1 MTFTLKLNA
10 RNDVHLTTEILKRL
24 NVGKDRVLKAEVR
37 GHALILIPVDM
48 EPRYSQE
55 ELAGLDKLHED
66 QKKEGFIR
74 LKAAEDIEELFQ

>member
-10 RNDVHLTTEILKRL
+10 RNDVHLTSEILKRL
-24 NVGKDRVLKAEVR
+24 NIGKDRVLKAEVR

-66 QKKEGFIR
+66 QKKEGFIS
-74 LKAAEDIEELFQ
+74 LKAAEDIEDLFQ

>member
-1 MTFTLKLNA
+1 MTFTLRLNA
-10 RNDVHLTTEILKRL
+10 RNDVHLTSEILRRL

-66 QKKEGFIR
+66 QKKEGFIP
-74 LKAAEDIEELFQ
+74 LKAAQDIEDLFK